1 MVLPDPDKLEPSRLE
16 PRWRFCKDRMN
27 LWQGDSYGGSNGVNR
42 DGLGP
47 RQGAMDAKFFM
58 LQTGTLKIFFALL
71 AL

>member
-1 MVLPDPDKLEPSRLE
+1 
-16 PRWRFCKDRMN
+16 MN